1 MGIGK
6 SIWVVVLL
14 FKFSRGLT
22 EENLETEITN
32 VQPLKCPHGP
42 ILTNVT
48 LTHELRAGKF
58 SRLGMAEDMETCI
71 QMCCERDDCEMAF
84 MPGKH
89 CYSVDCFS
97 QEHCEITTVKPS
109 NLTVQI
115 AKVRPIV
122 VNPAKDQ
129 IAVSVEDPST
139 QEELHCTQ
147 SPILKNVTLRG
158 GIRAGNFSDLG
169 DEKNMHMCIALCCE
183 RKTCD
188 LAFMIGGTCIAVDC
202 FSEELCQAV
211 KARPTKYDPQIA
223 FIRRRELQR
232 PKPTPNPSLSRKANI
247 LPTAPSSEIP
257 SMKIH
262 EIISDKLPHP
272 TILKTSTC
280 SSSKIYPNVTLLGGI
295 KSGNFTSLGKTKNM
309 QECIGRSCDLG
320 QGDMAFMLG
329 SYCYLVSCYSDR
341 VCQTIPAQPSKF
353 QPRIAFLK
361 WAPKITEEELLED
374 EGAGYTSIPKCTRSH
389 ILYNHTLLGGLRAGN
404 FTQIAE
410 VDSIETCAALCCA
423 EQTCDLAL
431 VLGENCYAGDCAS
444 KELCVPVPVYTTNN
458 RSSQIAYI
466 TSRKKVEEPGTDW
479 SLWYIIVGSIAIGI
493 GITGIMWTICTC
505 WHRGRRL
512 KPKEETSD
520 RFTMMNECGDSPQGL
535 EMLPQG
541 WNLQQFGQQL
551 NTPGKYLK
559 NGPMFL
565 SDTES
570 DSDDHEET
578 DVPPRSKIP
587 IRDPQTLKKSLSY
600 NGPPPPYTVER
611 NNVPSVISLNSKAR
625 RAMQNL

>member
-1 MGIGK
+1 MGFGT
-6 SIWVVVLL
+6 SILVVALL

-22 EENLETEITN
+22 EESLESEITN
-32 VQPLKCPHGP
+32 VRPLKCPHGP

-71 QMCCERDDCEMAF
+71 QMCCDKDDCEMAF

-89 CYSVDCFS
+89 CYGVDCFS

-115 AKVRPIV
+115 TKVRPIV

-129 IAVSVEDPST
+129 IAVSVEDPLT

-158 GIRAGNFSDLG
+158 GIKAGNFSDLG

-211 KARPTKYDPQIA
+211 KARPTIYDPQIA

-232 PKPTPNPSLSRKANI
+232 PNPTPNPSLSRKANV

-272 TILKTSTC
+272 TILKTSSC
-280 SSSKIYPNVTLLGGI
+280 SASKIYPNVTLLGGI

-320 QGDMAFMLG
+320 RGDMAFMLG
-329 SYCYLVSCYSDR
+329 SYCYSVSCYSDR

-353 QPRIAFLK
+353 YPRIAFLK

-374 EGAGYTSIPKCTRSH
+374 EAEYTSIPKCTRSH

-431 VLGENCYAGDCAS
+431 VLGDNCYAGDCAS
-444 KELCVPVPVYTTNN
+444 KELCIPVPVYYTSK

-466 TSRKKVEEPGTDW
+466 TSRKKVEDQGTDW

-493 GITGIMWTICTC
+493 GITGIMWTVCTC

-512 KPKEETSD
+512 KSKDEPSD
-520 RFTMMNECGDSPQGL
+520 RFTMINDCGDSPKGL

-541 WNLQQFGQQL
+541 WNLQQFGQQF
-551 NTPGKYLK
+551 NDPGKFLK

-578 DVPPRSKIP
+578 TAPPKSKIP
-587 IRDPQTLKKSLSY
+587 IRAPQSLKKTLSY
-600 NGPPPPYTVER
+600 SGPPPPYTVDK
-611 NNVPSVISLNSKAR
+611 NDGPSVISWNSKAR